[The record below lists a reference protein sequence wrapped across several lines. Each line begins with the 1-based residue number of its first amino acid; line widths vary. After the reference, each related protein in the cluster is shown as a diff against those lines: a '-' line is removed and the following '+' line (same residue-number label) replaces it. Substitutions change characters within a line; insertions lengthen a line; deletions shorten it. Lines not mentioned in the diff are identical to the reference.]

1 MSVICFLRLVNF
13 WTSTTM
19 GLLGDLPGMSQGD
32 GDVPDYI
39 KGGIMAVD
47 GTSTAIIPVTVW
59 YDYI

>member
-1 MSVICFLRLVNF
+1 
-13 WTSTTM
+13 M